1 MNTVISQ
8 VTLFTDES
16 FSGEGPNCQSTSM
29 NGPKQKLRSTFNSS
43 NPIIRVVEKNVI
55 ALDRMIT
62 ARGFYGMYQKWFYTY
77 LATRCNEQTSLT
89 FFKEPVTAVR
99 AGEDNYYV
107 YTQSIEFTANKV
119 ILALGHQENEL
130 TTVEQELAD
139 YAKEHRL
146 FILLLKM
153 RRMLYWHLPIYLQ
166 NNPLC

>member
-1 MNTVISQ
+1 M
-8 VTLFTDES
+8 
-16 FSGEGPNCQSTSM
+16 
-29 NGPKQKLRSTFNSS
+29 
-43 NPIIRVVEKNVI
+43 
-55 ALDRMIT
+55 
-62 ARGFYGMYQKWFYTY
+62 
-77 LATRCNEQTSLT
+77 
-89 FFKEPVTAVR
+89 R

-107 YTQSIEFTANKV
+107 YTQSIEFMADKV

-146 FILLLKM
+146 FYSSPKM